1 MAQMSSCC
9 IQWLNRDPNP
19 PYPYLVQLLGM
30 SFGTSILEERKE
42 PIGNRGC
49 DRRDIPY
56 CFLSP
61 LSSLPLSLYTQPPV
75 LCILRR
81 ALGEEEEARDSSTVR
96 ALANF
101 HTTTST
107 AAVAAGMAATAMA
120 CTQLAAAAAPAV
132 AGGVAQR
139 SRFYAGSVSHAGRRF
154 GCSNGSRVSCM
165 AEWLPGQP
173 RPPYLDGSAPGYV
186 YGSQSTTATSAY

>member
-1 MAQMSSCC
+1 MVDSRS
-9 IQWLNRDPNP
+9 P
-19 PYPYLVQLLGM
+19 P
-30 SFGTSILEERKE
+30 
-42 PIGNRGC
+42 
-49 DRRDIPY
+49 
-56 CFLSP
+56 
-61 LSSLPLSLYTQPPV
+61 SLPLSSSVVRDVIWDVNPEGEKRANRQPRMRSQRYPILLSLSSLLFSSLSLSLHSL
-75 LCILRR
+75 LCFAFCAVHLVKKRR
-81 ALGEEEEARDSSTVR
+81 ARDSSTVR
-96 ALANF
+96 APANF

-107 AAVAAGMAATAMA
+107 AAVAAAAMAATAMA

-186 YGSQSTTATSAY
+186 YGFQSTSTTFAY

>member
-1 MAQMSSCC
+1 
-9 IQWLNRDPNP
+9 
-19 PYPYLVQLLGM
+19 M
-30 SFGTSILEERKE
+30 SFGTSILKERKE

-61 LSSLPLSLYTQPPV
+61 LSLSLSLSLHSLLCFAFCAV
-75 LCILRR
+75 LLVKKRR
-81 ALGEEEEARDSSTVR
+81 RETRQQCAHSQI
-96 ALANF
+96 F
-101 HTTTST
+101 TTTST
-107 AAVAAGMAATAMA
+107 AAVAAAMAATAMA

-132 AGGVAQR
+132 AGGVAAQR

-186 YGSQSTTATSAY
+186 YGSQSTTTTFAY

>member
-1 MAQMSSCC
+1 MVESRSQPS
-9 IQWLNRDPNP
+9 L
-19 PYPYLVQLLGM
+19 
-30 SFGTSILEERKE
+30 
-42 PIGNRGC
+42 
-49 DRRDIPY
+49 
-56 CFLSP
+56 P
-61 LSSLPLSLYTQPPV
+61 LSSSVARDVIWDVNPGGEKRANRQPRMRSQRYPILLSLSSLLSSSLSLYTQPPV

-132 AGGVAQR
+132 AGGVAAQR

-186 YGSQSTTATSAY
+186 YGSQSTTTTFAY

>member
-61 LSSLPLSLYTQPPV
+61 LSSLPLSLSTHSL
-75 LCILRR
+75 LCFAFCAVHLVKKRR
-81 ALGEEEEARDSSTVR
+81 RETRQQCA
-96 ALANF
+96 
-101 HTTTST
+101 H
-107 AAVAAGMAATAMA
+107 
-120 CTQLAAAAAPAV
+120 
-132 AGGVAQR
+132 
-139 SRFYAGSVSHAGRRF
+139 
-154 GCSNGSRVSCM
+154 
-165 AEWLPGQP
+165 
-173 RPPYLDGSAPGYV
+173 
-186 YGSQSTTATSAY
+186 SQIFTLLLVQQQ

>member
-1 MAQMSSCC
+1 MAFS
-9 IQWLNRDPNP
+9 L
-19 PYPYLVQLLGM
+19 
-30 SFGTSILEERKE
+30 
-42 PIGNRGC
+42 
-49 DRRDIPY
+49 
-56 CFLSP
+56 LSP
-61 LSSLPLSLYTQPPV
+61 LFLSLSLSTQPPV

-81 ALGEEEEARDSSTVR
+81 ALGEEEEARDSSKVR

-101 HTTTST
+101 HTTSST
-107 AAVAAGMAATAMA
+107 AAVAAAMAATAMA

-186 YGSQSTTATSAY
+186 YGSQNTTTTFAY